1 MNRVK
6 NFMRDKSIILAS
18 LFMLLG
24 IPGVLLAQDH
34 AVPKPFSVKGPRM
47 LIIPDTGDYSISV
60 FNNEAMS
67 KENTRVVLHLSDNLK
82 YIGSTHGGTVT
93 PSKGDAPT
101 IVSWQLGKMAPGQQ
115 IEIKARVQAVKTG
128 RASIDVE
135 CLDATGTASLKAS
148 AVVRIVGVPHLK
160 LSTYDTEDPVAV
172 GNNTTYV
179 FEVLNDGSSPATNIA
194 VWYQVPEQMELVS
207 AKTAAGLKAVAE
219 GNTVKFTTAPIL
231 QPGEKITYRIECKV
245 MDVKNVMDV
254 DLRTGMAFLRY
265 DQSTELFG
273 DKEGTSIFR

>member
-1 MNRVK
+1 MNSVK
-6 NFMRDKSIILAS
+6 NIMRNISIILAS
-18 LFMLLG
+18 LLMVLS
-24 IPGVLLAQDH
+24 IPNVLLAQDNP
-34 AVPKPFSVKGPRM
+34 APKPFSLKGPRM
-47 LIIPDTGDYSISV
+47 LIIPDTADYSIIV
-60 FNNEAMS
+60 FNSEDMS
-67 KENTRVVLHLSDNLK
+67 KEDTRVILNLPQNLK
-82 YIGSTHGGTVT
+82 YIGSTHQGVVT

-101 IVSWQLGKMAPGQQ
+101 IVTWQLGDMAPGQQ
-115 IEIKARVQAVKTG
+115 IEIKTRVQAVKTG
-128 RASIDVE
+128 RVSIDAE
-135 CLDATGTASLKAS
+135 CLDATRTTPIKTSSVA
-148 AVVRIVGVPHLK
+148 RIMGVPHLR

-194 VWYQVPEQMELVS
+194 VWYQVPEQMEFVS
-207 AKTAAGLKAVAE
+207 AEAATGLKYVAE

-245 MDVKNVMDV
+245 MDVNKVMDV

-265 DQSTELFG
+265 DQSPELFG